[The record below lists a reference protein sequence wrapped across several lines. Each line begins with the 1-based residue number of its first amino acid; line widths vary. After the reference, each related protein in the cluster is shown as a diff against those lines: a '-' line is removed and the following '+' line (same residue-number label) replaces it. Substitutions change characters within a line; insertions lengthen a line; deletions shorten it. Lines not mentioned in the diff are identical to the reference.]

1 MSTIYIH
8 WPFCL
13 SKCYYCDFNSIK
25 CSGNIDFKKWL
36 YLYKKL
42 LGKFKQDFYKSEDIT
57 SIYFGGGT
65 PSLLPEGFVADLI
78 EEINNSF
85 NLMPGSEITLEA
97 NPKTVNKQS
106 LLNFK
111 KAGINRLSIGVQSVR
126 NEDLK
131 LLGRIH
137 NSQDA
142 KDCVFEAFDVFDN
155 ISIDMIY
162 NRPRQNLIDWESELN
177 EVLNWP
183 INHISLYELI
193 IEDNTKLK
201 QMIEQGDIPP
211 PDKSDKFFNKT
222 IEIATQANFEMYEVS
237 NFARNQ
243 KYGKHNL
250 SYWNYEDYYGI
261 GPGSHSRI
269 TKAQQKIAIAQIS
282 NNLNWLKWAEDPDFE
297 LEILSKDEIFEEM
310 CIMGLRSK
318 CGLDLG
324 KISEEIKNKY
334 DLQNK
339 IEKLIK
345 NSYIIKLGNR
355 IILTKEGIKRLNLV
369 IEFLVREE
377 PYEIFN

>member
-36 YLYKKL
+36 YLYKKVL
-42 LGKFKQDFYKSEDIT
+42 EKFKQDFYKSKDIT

-65 PSLLPEGFVADLI
+65 PSLLPEWFVADLI

-111 KAGINRLSIGVQSVR
+111 KAGINRLSIGVQSIR

-201 QMIEQGDIPP
+201 QMIEQGNIPY
-211 PDKSDKFFNKT
+211 PDNSDKFFNKT

>member
-25 CSGNIDFKKWL
+25 CSGNINFKKWL
-36 YLYKKL
+36 YLYKKVL
-42 LGKFKQDFYKSEDIT
+42 EKFKQDFYKSEDIT

-65 PSLLPEGFVADLI
+65 PSLLPEWFVADLI

-111 KAGINRLSIGVQSVR
+111 KAGINRLSIGVQSIR

-201 QMIEQGDIPP
+201 QMIEQGDIPY
-211 PDKSDKFFNKT
+211 PDNSDKFFNKT
-222 IEIATQANFEMYEVS
+222 IEIAMQANFEMYEVS

-282 NNLNWLKWAEDPDFE
+282 NNLNWLKWAENPDFE

-339 IEKLIK
+339 IEKLNK
-345 NSYIIKLGNR
+345 NSYIIKLGDR
-355 IILTKEGIKRLNLV
+355 IILTKEGIKKLNLV

>member
-36 YLYKKL
+36 YLYKKV

-65 PSLLPEGFVADLI
+65 PSLLPEWFVADLI

-111 KAGINRLSIGVQSVR
+111 KAGINRLSIGVQSIR

-137 NSQDA
+137 NSQNA

-201 QMIEQGDIPP
+201 QMIEQGDIPY
-211 PDKSDKFFNKT
+211 PDNSDKFFNKT

-282 NNLNWLKWAEDPDFE
+282 NNLNWLKWAENPDFE

-369 IEFLVREE
+369 IEFLVKEE

>member
-1 MSTIYIH
+1 
-8 WPFCL
+8 
-13 SKCYYCDFNSIK
+13 
-25 CSGNIDFKKWL
+25 
-36 YLYKKL
+36 
-42 LGKFKQDFYKSEDIT
+42 
-57 SIYFGGGT
+57 
-65 PSLLPEGFVADLI
+65 
-78 EEINNSF
+78 
-85 NLMPGSEITLEA
+85 
-97 NPKTVNKQS
+97 
-106 LLNFK
+106 
-111 KAGINRLSIGVQSVR
+111 
-126 NEDLK
+126 
-131 LLGRIH
+131 
-137 NSQDA
+137 
-142 KDCVFEAFDVFDN
+142 
-155 ISIDMIY
+155 
-162 NRPRQNLIDWESELN
+162 
-177 EVLNWP
+177 
-183 INHISLYELI
+183 
-193 IEDNTKLK
+193 
-201 QMIEQGDIPP
+201 
-211 PDKSDKFFNKT
+211 
-222 IEIATQANFEMYEVS
+222 

-269 TKAQQKIAIAQIS
+269 TKAQQKVAIAQIS

>member
-25 CSGNIDFKKWL
+25 CSGNINFKKWL
-36 YLYKKL
+36 YLYKKVL
-42 LGKFKQDFYKSEDIT
+42 EKFKQDFYKSEDIT

-65 PSLLPEGFVADLI
+65 PSLLPEWFVADLI

-111 KAGINRLSIGVQSVR
+111 KAGINRLSIGVQSIR

-162 NRPRQNLIDWESELN
+162 NRPRQNLTDWESELN

-201 QMIEQGDIPP
+201 QMIEQGDIPY
-211 PDKSDKFFNKT
+211 PDNSDKFFNKT

-269 TKAQQKIAIAQIS
+269 TKAQQKVAIAQIS

-345 NSYIIKLGNR
+345 NSYIIKLGDR
-355 IILTKEGIKRLNLV
+355 IILTKEGIKKLNLV